1 MKIKLRPGKI
11 SRRLLIL
18 TILVIFVSTLLFF
31 LYRPKAHAQLFLTSG
46 TTWTVPS
53 DWNNSDNTIEA
64 IGGGGGGGGGDANAD
79 GGGGGGGGAYSKV
92 TNAVLSPNS
101 VITIA
106 VGGGGSAGTTTVSGS
121 PGGDTY
127 LCNSQSNCGGLA
139 GGAVVVGAQ
148 GGAGGAASVITGSGG
163 AGGVGGSTANGVG
176 TGFNGGTGGTGGSFS
191 GNNGGGGGGGAGAA
205 GPNAAGNNG
214 TAANL
219 SSSGDGGRGDGTFG
233 GAGGSVSGGAGS
245 PGTEYDST
253 HGSGGGGGG
262 IDGVSNG
269 SPGPAGDAGAYGA
282 GGGGGGGSKH
292 AVGGSGGA
300 GTQGLI
306 RITYSFTAMTDY
318 RWRSDD
324 GNETTGT
331 SLASQ
336 NTPVTVSVGTTL
348 RLRLTITNRNDSS
361 THSYRLD
368 YAPYTT
374 SGCTAWTAVPATATT
389 QHFNMVASSNYS
401 DQAAST
407 NVTSGPGTITD
418 PGGFTFT
425 GGKLV
430 ESPSNSASNITLAG
444 GQFTELEYALQPN
457 SNATYPSYCFRV
469 SNNGT
474 ALGGYDHYAILN
486 INYPPSAPTI
496 YTPTNGASGVARLPI
511 FQMRSSDANSDYLQY
526 VVETCSVNAFP
537 CTSPNVGHTYNETSS
552 CWSQEDQQSGTAFT
566 GSDDINVSAMAY
578 CQVPLTDL
586 LNPST
591 TYYMRAKAI
600 DPGGSNTYSSY
611 SSVVGF
617 STGTLEVQINGG
629 TNIKGGT
636 KIGG

>member
-1 MKIKLRPGKI
+1 MIIKLHLGK
-11 SRRLLIL
+11 SSKRLLIL
-18 TILVIFVSTLLFF
+18 LILVVFVSTLLFF
-31 LYRPKAHAQLFLTSG
+31 IYRPKAHAQLFLTSG

-53 DWNNSDNTIEA
+53 DWNNSDNTIEV

-101 VITIA
+101 VVTISIGA
-106 VGGGGSAGTTTVSGS
+106 GGSAGTTTVSGGA
-121 PGGDTY
+121 GGNTY
-127 LCNSQSNCGGLA
+127 LCNSQSNCGSLA
-139 GGAVVVGAQ
+139 GSAVVVGAQ
-148 GGAGGAASVITGSGG
+148 GGSGGAASVITGSGG
-163 AGGVGGSTANGVG
+163 AGGAGGSTANGVG
-176 TGFNGGTGGTGGSFS
+176 TGFNGGTGGTGGSFN

-205 GPNAAGNNG
+205 GLNAAGNNG
-214 TAANL
+214 TTVA
-219 SSSGDGGRGDGTFG
+219 SISGGAGGQGDGTFG
-233 GAGGSVSGGAGS
+233 GAGGAANAGDGS
-245 PGTEYDST
+245 PGTEYDAT

-269 SPGPAGDAGAYGA
+269 SPGPAGNGGAYGA

-292 AVGGSGGA
+292 ATGGSGGA
-300 GTQGLI
+300 GNQGLI

-324 GNETTGT
+324 GSETAGT
-331 SLASQ
+331 SLANQ
-336 NTPVTVSVGTTL
+336 NTPVTVSVGTVL
-348 RLRLTITNRNDSS
+348 RLRLTVTNRNDSS

-374 SGCTAWTAVPATATT
+374 SGCTTWTAVPATASTE
-389 QHFNMVASSNYS
+389 HFNMVSTSNYS
-401 DQAAST
+401 DQAASS
-407 NVTSGPGTITD
+407 NISSGPGIITD
-418 PGGFTFT
+418 PGGFAFSA
-425 GGKLV
+425 GKLV

-457 SNATYPSYCFRV
+457 INATYSAYCFRV

-496 YTPTNGASGVARLPI
+496 YSPANGATAAPRLPI
-511 FQMRSSDANSDYLQY
+511 FQMKSSDANSDYLQY
-526 VVETCSVNAFP
+526 VVETCPANSFP
-537 CTSPNVGHTYNETSS
+537 CGAGGHTYNETNS
-552 CWSQEDQQSGTAFT
+552 CWSQQDLQSNTAFT
-566 GSDDINVSAMAY
+566 GADDINVSAMAY
-578 CQVPLTDL
+578 CQIPIADL
-586 LNPST
+586 LSPNT

-600 DPGGSNTYSSY
+600 DPGGSNTYSTY
-611 SSVVGF
+611 SSVIGF
-617 STGTLEVQINGG
+617 TTGTLEVQINGG
-629 TNIKGGT
+629 TSIRGGT